1 MSNVPFAAQM
11 EELAA
16 YMASKISVPTIGIG
30 GGYAPIGTI
39 NFFDATTAPQDWL
52 ACDGSVHN
60 IADYPQ
66 LAEYYATQHGAA
78 NFYGGNGTT
87 TFAVPNLQ
95 GEFLR
100 GAGTNGHTGQGGGS
114 NVGVHQDATQI
125 PNLHISADGST
136 LVIACKDTTS
146 GKAISGTD
154 ATYDVSTSAR
164 KLSPTNMTLSKAE
177 GQKFATRPTNT
188 AFLICVKAVVAG
200 EVYSTEE
207 RVVGT
212 WVDGKKI
219 YQKVVRI
226 VNTVVG
232 NNGTIPHGITNIDT
246 LVSFR
251 SMYKDGNSVDGNQYC
266 YAEAKLHP
274 TTPDDAT
281 KAGNFFINS
290 EYIICN
296 GSTKWDASENRLWHF
311 IFQYTKTTDA

>member
-16 YMASKISVPTIGIG
+16 FFASKISVPTIGIG

-66 LAEYYATQHGAA
+66 LAEWYATQHGAA

-100 GAGTNGHTGQGGGS
+100 GTGTNSHSGQGSGAA
-114 NVGVHQDATQI
+114 VGVHQDATQV
-125 PNLHISADGST
+125 PNVSYSYTGKTSVTKLTTTTATAYVANYDTLNGTVAGQITSNAGTSA
-136 LVIACKDTTS
+136 TS
-146 GKAISGTD
+146 SGTN
-154 ATYDVSTSAR
+154 AYFT
-164 KLSPTNMTLSKAE
+164 
-177 GQKFATRPTNT
+177 TRPTNT
-188 AFLICVKAVVAG
+188 SFLICVKAVVAG

-212 WVDGKKI
+212 WLDGKPL
-219 YQKVVRI
+219 YQRAFSFTSAADCSTTQRQSIGMGTFVVDVLVDFQMLFQASGNTEVWNPMVGSDVSAGLYGYAGFRNDTGELWYRSNFTN
-226 VNTVVG
+226 VNSR
-232 NNGTIPHGITNIDT
+232 PIT
-246 LVSFR
+246 
-251 SMYKDGNSVDGNQYC
+251 G
-266 YAEAKLHP
+266 
-274 TTPDDAT
+274 
-281 KAGNFFINS
+281 FI
-290 EYIICN
+290 
-296 GSTKWDASENRLWHF
+296 R
-311 IFQYTKTTDA
+311 YTKKAD